1 MSTWVCTRQ
10 NELYHHG
17 IKGQK
22 WGVRRFQNKDGSLT
36 PAGKRR
42 YDEPNIGRKAS
53 ESVTID
59 GQTFKVYGRNNKQYA
74 DKVAKNA
81 KDIGATVSR
90 ESKIKEAKKY
100 KIPENKS
107 LHRLKLEEKY
117 MQNGMTREQAEQA
130 AAKRIRAEKFVAAA
144 AVVTVAACIG
154 YAKYKGYTS
163 DKIIKENSD
172 FQRIMRLNPNAEIR
186 KDYRQYVTIDKK
198 DKVLYKGMFADHI
211 NKLKDDG
218 ENIYDITVK
227 NRNSIKVASEKRAR
241 DTFANLFKNDKEF
254 KAEFVE
260 RLQKDGY
267 AISKGRLDGI
277 FNKMKDNPNSLSD
290 REIKTKAYD
299 LFNVMLAE
307 PGERTQKNSS
317 RFYEALRKQGISAIV
332 DVNDSKINNYHA
344 KMPLILFDGEFDNA
358 TKRIMDNKEIQQN
371 MNKYINRSSNQSYMA
386 LGAAAV
392 GLYGAIPIYNKAQI
406 DKKRLEYKE
415 KHPNTKMTD
424 SEITAMIK
432 KELSNK

>member
-1 MSTWVCTRQ
+1 MSTWICTRQ
-10 NELYHHG
+10 NELTHHG
-17 IKGQK
+17 IKGMK

-42 YDEPNIGRKAS
+42 YDEPNQQSNSSPRS
-53 ESVTID
+53 NHQS
-59 GQTFKVYGRNNKQYA
+59 NSN
-74 DKVAKNA
+74 
-81 KDIGATVSR
+81 
-90 ESKIKEAKKY
+90 AKKY
-100 KIPENKS
+100 KIPKNKS

-117 MQNGMTREQAEQA
+117 MKQGMSREEAEQA
-130 AAKRIRAEKFVAAA
+130 AAKRIRTEQFVAAA
-144 AVVTVAACIG
+144 AGVTVASCLA
-154 YAKYKGYTS
+154 YAKYKGYTT

-186 KDYRQYVTIDKK
+186 KDYRQYVTINKK

-211 NKLKDDG
+211 NKLKEDS
-218 ENIYDITVK
+218 ENIYDITIK
-227 NRNSIKVASEKRAR
+227 NRSDIKVASEKRAR
-241 DTFANLFKNDKEF
+241 DTFTNLFKNDKEF
-254 KAEFVE
+254 KDEFIE

-267 AISKGRLDGI
+267 AVSKGRLDGI
-277 FNKMKDNPNSLSD
+277 FNKMKDNPNSLTD

-317 RFYEALRKQGISAIV
+317 RFYDALRKQGINAVV

-344 KMPLILFDGEFDNA
+344 KMPLILFDGKFDNVK
-358 TKRIMDNKEIQQN
+358 KRIMDDKEIQQN
-371 MNKYINRSSNQSYMA
+371 MNKHINRSANQSYMA

-392 GLYGAIPIYNKAQI
+392 SLYASIPIYNKAQI

-415 KHPNTKMTD
+415 LHPNTKMTD
-424 SEITAMIK
+424 SEIEAMIK

>member
-1 MSTWVCTRQ
+1 MSTWICTRQ
-10 NELYHHG
+10 NELTHHG
-17 IKGQK
+17 IKGMK

-36 PAGKRR
+36 PAGRKR
-42 YDEPNIGRKAS
+42 YDEPNQGTNS
-53 ESVTID
+53 T
-59 GQTFKVYGRNNKQYA
+59 NKKSQNT
-74 DKVAKNA
+74 K
-81 KDIGATVSR
+81 S
-90 ESKIKEAKKY
+90 
-100 KIPENKS
+100 KS

-117 MQNGMTREQAEQA
+117 RNEGLSKEEAEKKA
-130 AAKRIRAEKFVAAA
+130 TKRIKAEAYIAAA
-144 AVVTVAACIG
+144 AGVTVASCLA
-154 YAKYKGYTS
+154 YAKYKGYTT

-211 NKLKDDG
+211 NKLKEDG
-218 ENIYDITVK
+218 ENIYDITIK
-227 NRNSIKVASEKRAR
+227 NRSDIKVASEKRAR
-241 DTFANLFKNDKEF
+241 DTFTNLFKNDKEF
-254 KAEFVE
+254 KDEFIE

-267 AISKGRLDGI
+267 AVSKGRLDGI
-277 FNKMKDNPNSLSD
+277 FNKMKDNPNSLTD

-317 RFYEALRKQGISAIV
+317 RFYDALRKQGINAVV

-344 KMPLILFDGEFDNA
+344 KMPLILFDGEFDNVK
-358 TKRIMDNKEIQQN
+358 KRIMDDKEIQQN
-371 MNKYINRSSNQSYMA
+371 MNKHINRSANQSYMA

-392 GLYGAIPIYNKAQI
+392 GLYASIPIYNKAQI

-415 KHPNTKMTD
+415 LHPNTKMTD
-424 SEITAMIK
+424 SEIEAMIK
-432 KELSNK
+432 KELSNQ

>member
-1 MSTWVCTRQ
+1 MSTWICTRQ
-10 NELYHHG
+10 NELTHHG
-17 IKGQK
+17 IKGMK

-36 PAGKRR
+36 TAGRKR
-42 YDEPNIGRKAS
+42 YDEPNKS
-53 ESVTID
+53 TNST
-59 GQTFKVYGRNNKQYA
+59 T
-74 DKVAKNA
+74 
-81 KDIGATVSR
+81 
-90 ESKIKEAKKY
+90 KKLQDT
-100 KIPENKS
+100 KSKS

-117 MQNGMTREQAEQA
+117 RNEGLSREEAEQKA
-130 AAKRIRAEKFVAAA
+130 VKRIKAEAYIAAA
-144 AVVTVAACIG
+144 AGVTVASCLA
-154 YAKYKGYTS
+154 YAKYKGYTT

-211 NKLKDDG
+211 NKLKEDS
-218 ENIYDITVK
+218 ENIYDITIK
-227 NRNSIKVASEKRAR
+227 NRSDIKVASEKRAR
-241 DTFANLFKNDKEF
+241 DTFTNLFKNDKEF
-254 KAEFVE
+254 KDEFIE

-277 FNKMKDNPNSLSD
+277 FNKMKDNPNSLTD

-317 RFYEALRKQGISAIV
+317 RFYDALRKQGINAVV

-344 KMPLILFDGEFDNA
+344 KMPLILFDGEFDNVK
-358 TKRIMDNKEIQQN
+358 KRIMDDKEIQQN
-371 MNKYINRSSNQSYMA
+371 MNKHINRSVNQSYMA

-392 GLYGAIPIYNKAQI
+392 GLYASIPIYNKAQI

-415 KHPNTKMTD
+415 LHPNTKMTD
-424 SEITAMIK
+424 SEIEAMIK

>member
-1 MSTWVCTRQ
+1 MSTWICTRQ
-10 NELYHHG
+10 NELTHHG
-17 IKGQK
+17 IKGMK

-36 PAGKRR
+36 PAGRKR
-42 YDEPNIGRKAS
+42 YDEPNQGTNS
-53 ESVTID
+53 T
-59 GQTFKVYGRNNKQYA
+59 NKKSQNT
-74 DKVAKNA
+74 K
-81 KDIGATVSR
+81 S
-90 ESKIKEAKKY
+90 
-100 KIPENKS
+100 KS

-117 MQNGMTREQAEQA
+117 RNEGLSKEEAEKKA
-130 AAKRIRAEKFVAAA
+130 TKRIKAEAYIAAA
-144 AVVTVAACIG
+144 AGVTVASCLA
-154 YAKYKGYTS
+154 YAKYKGYTT

-211 NKLKDDG
+211 NKLKEDG
-218 ENIYDITVK
+218 ENIYDITIK
-227 NRNSIKVASEKRAR
+227 NRSDIKVASEKRAR
-241 DTFANLFKNDKEF
+241 DTFTNLFKNDKEF
-254 KAEFVE
+254 KDEFIE

-267 AISKGRLDGI
+267 AVSKGRLDGI
-277 FNKMKDNPNSLSD
+277 FNKMKDNPNSLTD

-317 RFYEALRKQGISAIV
+317 RFYDALRKQGINAVV

-344 KMPLILFDGEFDNA
+344 KMPLILFDGEFDNVK
-358 TKRIMDNKEIQQN
+358 KRIMDDKEIQQN
-371 MNKYINRSSNQSYMA
+371 MNKHINRSANQSYMA

-392 GLYGAIPIYNKAQI
+392 GLYASIPIYNKAQI

-415 KHPNTKMTD
+415 LHPNTKMTD
-424 SEITAMIK
+424 LEIEAMIK

>member
-1 MSTWVCTRQ
+1 MSTWICTRQ
-10 NELYHHG
+10 NELTHHG

-36 PAGKRR
+36 PAGRKR
-42 YDEPNIGRKAS
+42 YDEPNQGTNS
-53 ESVTID
+53 T
-59 GQTFKVYGRNNKQYA
+59 NKKSQNT
-74 DKVAKNA
+74 K
-81 KDIGATVSR
+81 S
-90 ESKIKEAKKY
+90 
-100 KIPENKS
+100 KS

-117 MQNGMTREQAEQA
+117 RNEGLSKEEAEKKA
-130 AAKRIRAEKFVAAA
+130 TKRIKAEAYIAAA
-144 AVVTVAACIG
+144 AGVTVASCLA
-154 YAKYKGYTS
+154 YAKYKGYTT

-211 NKLKDDG
+211 NKLKEDS
-218 ENIYDITVK
+218 ENIYDITIK
-227 NRNSIKVASEKRAR
+227 NRSDIKVASEKRAR
-241 DTFANLFKNDKEF
+241 DTFTNLFKNDKEF
-254 KAEFVE
+254 KDEFIE

-267 AISKGRLDGI
+267 AVSKGRLDGI
-277 FNKMKDNPNSLSD
+277 FNKMKDNPNSLTD

-317 RFYEALRKQGISAIV
+317 RFYDALRKQGINAVV

-344 KMPLILFDGEFDNA
+344 KMPLILFDGEFDNVK
-358 TKRIMDNKEIQQN
+358 KRIMDDKEIQQN
-371 MNKYINRSSNQSYMA
+371 MNKHLNRSANQSYMA

-392 GLYGAIPIYNKAQI
+392 GLYASVPIYNKAQI

-415 KHPNTKMTD
+415 LHPNTKMTD
-424 SEITAMIK
+424 SEIEAMIK

>member
-1 MSTWVCTRQ
+1 MSTWICTRQ
-10 NELYHHG
+10 NELTHHG

-36 PAGKRR
+36 PAGRKR
-42 YDEPNIGRKAS
+42 YDEPNQGTNS
-53 ESVTID
+53 T
-59 GQTFKVYGRNNKQYA
+59 NKKTQNT
-74 DKVAKNA
+74 K
-81 KDIGATVSR
+81 S
-90 ESKIKEAKKY
+90 
-100 KIPENKS
+100 KS

-117 MQNGMTREQAEQA
+117 RNEGLSKEEAEQKA
-130 AAKRIRAEKFVAAA
+130 IKRIKAEAYIAAA
-144 AVVTVAACIG
+144 AGVTVASCLA
-154 YAKYKGYTS
+154 YAKYKGYTT

-211 NKLKDDG
+211 NKLKEDS
-218 ENIYDITVK
+218 ENIYDITIK
-227 NRNSIKVASEKRAR
+227 NRSDIKVASEKRAR
-241 DTFANLFKNDKEF
+241 DTFTNLFKNDKEF
-254 KAEFVE
+254 KDEFIE

-267 AISKGRLDGI
+267 AVSKGRLDGI
-277 FNKMKDNPNSLSD
+277 FNKMKNNPNSLTD

-317 RFYEALRKQGISAIV
+317 RFYDALRKQGINAVV

-344 KMPLILFDGEFDNA
+344 KMPLILFDGEFDNVK
-358 TKRIMDNKEIQQN
+358 KRIMDDKEIQRN
-371 MNKYINRSSNQSYMA
+371 MNKHLNRSANQSYMA

-392 GLYGAIPIYNKAQI
+392 GLYASVPIYNKAKI
-406 DKKRLEYKE
+406 DRKRLEYKE
-415 KHPNTKMTD
+415 LHPNTKMTD
-424 SEITAMIK
+424 SEIEAMIK
-432 KELSNK
+432 KELSNQ

>member
-10 NELYHHG
+10 DELYHYG
-17 IKGQK
+17 VKGMK

-42 YDEPNIGRKAS
+42 YDESNQQSNSSYKTNQQS
-53 ESVTID
+53 SS
-59 GQTFKVYGRNNKQYA
+59 N
-74 DKVAKNA
+74 
-81 KDIGATVSR
+81 
-90 ESKIKEAKKY
+90 AKKY
-100 KIPENKS
+100 KIPKNKS

-117 MQNGMTREQAEQA
+117 VKQGMSREEAEQA
-130 AAKRIRAEKFVAAA
+130 AAKRIRTEQFVAVAA
-144 AVVTVAACIG
+144 GVTVASCLA
-154 YAKYKGYTS
+154 YAKYKGYTT
-163 DKIIKENSD
+163 DKIIKENNE

-211 NKLKDDG
+211 NKLKEDS
-218 ENIYDITVK
+218 ENIYDITIK
-227 NRNSIKVASEKRAR
+227 NRSDIKVASEKRAR
-241 DTFANLFKNDKEF
+241 DTFTNLFKNDKEF
-254 KAEFVE
+254 KDEFIE

-277 FNKMKDNPNSLSD
+277 FNKMKDNPNSLTD

-317 RFYEALRKQGISAIV
+317 RFYDALRKQGINAVV

-344 KMPLILFDGEFDNA
+344 KMPLILFDGEFNNVK
-358 TKRIMDNKEIQQN
+358 KRIMDDKEIQQN
-371 MNKYINRSSNQSYMA
+371 MNKYINRSANRSYMA

-392 GLYGAIPIYNKAQI
+392 GLYASIPIYNKAQI
-406 DKKRLEYKE
+406 DRKRLEYKE
-415 KHPNTKMTD
+415 LHPNTKMTD
-424 SEITAMIK
+424 SEIEAMIK
-432 KELSNK
+432 KELSNQ

>member
-1 MSTWVCTRQ
+1 MSTWICTRQ
-10 NELYHHG
+10 NELTHHG
-17 IKGQK
+17 IKGMK

-36 PAGKRR
+36 PAGRKR
-42 YDEPNIGRKAS
+42 YDESNQGTNLTIGKS
-53 ESVTID
+53 
-59 GQTFKVYGRNNKQYA
+59 
-74 DKVAKNA
+74 KNA
-81 KDIGATVSR
+81 KS
-90 ESKIKEAKKY
+90 
-100 KIPENKS
+100 KS

-117 MQNGMTREQAEQA
+117 RNEGLSKEEAELKA
-130 AAKRIRAEKFVAAA
+130 TKRIKAEAYIAAA
-144 AVVTVAACIG
+144 AGVTVASCLA
-154 YAKYKGYTS
+154 YAKYKGYTT
-163 DKIIKENSD
+163 DKIIKENSE

-211 NKLKDDG
+211 NKLKEDG
-218 ENIYDITVK
+218 ENIYDITIK
-227 NRNSIKVASEKRAR
+227 NRSDIKVASEKRAR
-241 DTFANLFKNDKEF
+241 DTFTNLFKNDKEF
-254 KAEFVE
+254 KDEFIE

-267 AISKGRLDGI
+267 AVSKGRLDGI
-277 FNKMKDNPNSLSD
+277 FNKMKDNPNSLTD

-317 RFYEALRKQGISAIV
+317 RFYDALRKQGINAVV

-344 KMPLILFDGEFDNA
+344 KMPLILFDGEFDNVK
-358 TKRIMDNKEIQQN
+358 KRIMDDKEIQQN
-371 MNKYINRSSNQSYMA
+371 MNKHINRSANQSYMA

-392 GLYGAIPIYNKAQI
+392 GLYASIPIYNKAQI

-415 KHPNTKMTD
+415 LHPNTKMTD
-424 SEITAMIK
+424 SEIEAMIK

>member
-10 NELYHHG
+10 DELYHYG
-17 IKGQK
+17 VKGMK

-42 YDEPNIGRKAS
+42 YDEPNQQSNSSPRS
-53 ESVTID
+53 NHQS
-59 GQTFKVYGRNNKQYA
+59 NSN
-74 DKVAKNA
+74 
-81 KDIGATVSR
+81 
-90 ESKIKEAKKY
+90 AKKY
-100 KIPENKS
+100 KIPKNKS

-117 MQNGMTREQAEQA
+117 MKQGMSREEAEQA
-130 AAKRIRAEKFVAAA
+130 AAKRIRTEQFVAAA
-144 AVVTVAACIG
+144 AGVTVASCLA
-154 YAKYKGYTS
+154 YAKYKGYTT

-186 KDYRQYVTIDKK
+186 KDYRQYVTINKK

-211 NKLKDDG
+211 NKLKEDS

-227 NRNSIKVASEKRAR
+227 NRSDIKVASEKRAR
-241 DTFANLFKNDKEF
+241 DTFTNLFKNDKEF
-254 KAEFVE
+254 KDEFIE

-267 AISKGRLDGI
+267 AVSKGRLDGI
-277 FNKMKDNPNSLSD
+277 FNKMKDNPNSLTD

-317 RFYEALRKQGISAIV
+317 RFYDALRKQGINAVV

-344 KMPLILFDGEFDNA
+344 KMPLILFDGEFDNVK
-358 TKRIMDNKEIQQN
+358 KRIMDDKEIQQN
-371 MNKYINRSSNQSYMA
+371 MNKHISRSANQSYMA

-392 GLYGAIPIYNKAQI
+392 GLYASIPIYNKAQI
-406 DKKRLEYKE
+406 DRKRLEYKE
-415 KHPNTKMTD
+415 LHPNTKMTD
-424 SEITAMIK
+424 SEIEAMIK
-432 KELSNK
+432 KELSNQ

>member
-1 MSTWVCTRQ
+1 MSTWVCSRQ
-10 NELYHHG
+10 NELTHHG
-17 IKGQK
+17 IKGMK

-42 YDEPNIGRKAS
+42 YDEPNQQSNSSPRS
-53 ESVTID
+53 NHQS
-59 GQTFKVYGRNNKQYA
+59 NSN
-74 DKVAKNA
+74 
-81 KDIGATVSR
+81 
-90 ESKIKEAKKY
+90 AKKY
-100 KIPENKS
+100 KIPKNKS

-117 MQNGMTREQAEQA
+117 MKQGMSREEAEQA
-130 AAKRIRAEKFVAAA
+130 AAKRIRTEQFVAAA
-144 AVVTVAACIG
+144 AGVTVASCLA
-154 YAKYKGYTS
+154 YAKYKGYTT

-186 KDYRQYVTIDKK
+186 KDYRQYVTINKK

-211 NKLKDDG
+211 NKLKEDS
-218 ENIYDITVK
+218 ENIYDITIK
-227 NRNSIKVASEKRAR
+227 NRSDIKVASEKRAR
-241 DTFANLFKNDKEF
+241 DTFTNLFKNDKEF
-254 KAEFVE
+254 KDEFIE

-267 AISKGRLDGI
+267 AVSKGRLDGI
-277 FNKMKDNPNSLSD
+277 FNKMKDNPNSLTD

-317 RFYEALRKQGISAIV
+317 RFYDALRKQGINAVV

-344 KMPLILFDGEFDNA
+344 KMPLILFDGEFDNVK
-358 TKRIMDNKEIQQN
+358 KRIMDDKEIQQN
-371 MNKYINRSSNQSYMA
+371 MNKHINRSANQSYMA

-392 GLYGAIPIYNKAQI
+392 SLYASIPIYNKAQI

-415 KHPNTKMTD
+415 LHPNTKMTD
-424 SEITAMIK
+424 SEIEAMIK

>member
-1 MSTWVCTRQ
+1 MSIWICTRQ
-10 NELYHHG
+10 NELTHHG
-17 IKGQK
+17 IKGMK

-36 PAGKRR
+36 PAGRKR
-42 YDEPNIGRKAS
+42 YDEPNQGINS
-53 ESVTID
+53 T
-59 GQTFKVYGRNNKQYA
+59 NKKSQNT
-74 DKVAKNA
+74 K
-81 KDIGATVSR
+81 S
-90 ESKIKEAKKY
+90 
-100 KIPENKS
+100 KS

-117 MQNGMTREQAEQA
+117 RNEGLSKEEAEKKA
-130 AAKRIRAEKFVAAA
+130 TKRIKAEAYIAAA
-144 AVVTVAACIG
+144 AGVTVASCLA
-154 YAKYKGYTS
+154 YAKYKGYTT

-211 NKLKDDG
+211 NKLKEDG
-218 ENIYDITVK
+218 ENIYDITIK
-227 NRNSIKVASEKRAR
+227 NRSDIKVASEKRAR
-241 DTFANLFKNDKEF
+241 DTFTNLFKNDKEF
-254 KAEFVE
+254 KDEFIE

-267 AISKGRLDGI
+267 AVSKGRLDGI
-277 FNKMKDNPNSLSD
+277 FNKMKDNPNSLTD

-317 RFYEALRKQGISAIV
+317 RFYDALRKQGINAVV

-344 KMPLILFDGEFDNA
+344 KMPLILFDGEFDNVK
-358 TKRIMDNKEIQQN
+358 KRIMDDKEIQQN
-371 MNKYINRSSNQSYMA
+371 MNKHINRSANQSYMA

-392 GLYGAIPIYNKAQI
+392 SLYASIPIYNKAQI

-415 KHPNTKMTD
+415 LHPNTKMTD
-424 SEITAMIK
+424 SEIEAMIK

>member
-1 MSTWVCTRQ
+1 MSTWVCSRQ
-10 NELYHHG
+10 NELTHHG
-17 IKGQK
+17 IKGMK

-36 PAGKRR
+36 PAGRKR
-42 YDEPNIGRKAS
+42 YDEPNQGTNS
-53 ESVTID
+53 T
-59 GQTFKVYGRNNKQYA
+59 NKKSQNT
-74 DKVAKNA
+74 K
-81 KDIGATVSR
+81 S
-90 ESKIKEAKKY
+90 
-100 KIPENKS
+100 KS

-117 MQNGMTREQAEQA
+117 RNEGLSKEEAEKKA
-130 AAKRIRAEKFVAAA
+130 TKRIKAEAYIAAA
-144 AVVTVAACIG
+144 AGVTVASCLA
-154 YAKYKGYTS
+154 YAKYKGYTT

-211 NKLKDDG
+211 NKLKEDS
-218 ENIYDITVK
+218 ENIYDITIK
-227 NRNSIKVASEKRAR
+227 NRSDIKVASEKRAR
-241 DTFANLFKNDKEF
+241 DTFTNLFKNDKEF
-254 KAEFVE
+254 KDEFIE

-267 AISKGRLDGI
+267 AVSKGRLDGI
-277 FNKMKDNPNSLSD
+277 FNKMKDNPNSLTD

-317 RFYEALRKQGISAIV
+317 RFYDALRKQGINAVV

-344 KMPLILFDGEFDNA
+344 KMPLILFDGEFDNVK
-358 TKRIMDNKEIQQN
+358 KRIMDDKEIQQN
-371 MNKYINRSSNQSYMA
+371 MNKHINRSANQSYMA
-386 LGAAAV
+386 LGAAAI
-392 GLYGAIPIYNKAQI
+392 GLYASIPIYNKAQI

-415 KHPNTKMTD
+415 LHPNTKMTD
-424 SEITAMIK
+424 SEIEAMIK

>member
-1 MSTWVCTRQ
+1 MSTWICTRQ
-10 NELYHHG
+10 NELTHHG
-17 IKGQK
+17 IKGMK

-36 PAGKRR
+36 PAGRKR
-42 YDEPNIGRKAS
+42 YDEPNQGTNLTTGKS
-53 ESVTID
+53 
-59 GQTFKVYGRNNKQYA
+59 
-74 DKVAKNA
+74 KNA
-81 KDIGATVSR
+81 KS
-90 ESKIKEAKKY
+90 
-100 KIPENKS
+100 KS

-117 MQNGMTREQAEQA
+117 RNEGLSKEEAELKA
-130 AAKRIRAEKFVAAA
+130 TKRIKAEAYIAAA
-144 AVVTVAACIG
+144 AGVTVASCLA
-154 YAKYKGYTS
+154 YAKYKGYTT

-211 NKLKDDG
+211 NKLKEDS
-218 ENIYDITVK
+218 ENIYDITIK
-227 NRNSIKVASEKRAR
+227 NRSDIKVASEKRAR
-241 DTFANLFKNDKEF
+241 DTFTNLFKNDKEF
-254 KAEFVE
+254 KDEFIE

-267 AISKGRLDGI
+267 VVSKGRLDGI
-277 FNKMKDNPNSLSD
+277 FNKMKDNPNSLTD

-299 LFNVMLAE
+299 LFNVMLAD

-317 RFYEALRKQGISAIV
+317 RFYDALRKQGINAVV

-344 KMPLILFDGEFDNA
+344 KMPLILFDGEFDNVK
-358 TKRIMDNKEIQQN
+358 KRIMDDKEIQQN
-371 MNKYINRSSNQSYMA
+371 MNKHINRSANQSYMA

-392 GLYGAIPIYNKAQI
+392 GLYASIPIYNKAQI

-415 KHPNTKMTD
+415 LHPNTKMTD
-424 SEITAMIK
+424 SEIEAMIK

>member
-1 MSTWVCTRQ
+1 MSTWICTRQ
-10 NELYHHG
+10 DDLTHHG
-17 IKGQK
+17 IKGMK

-42 YDEPNIGRKAS
+42 YDEPNQQSNSSPRS
-53 ESVTID
+53 NHQS
-59 GQTFKVYGRNNKQYA
+59 NSN
-74 DKVAKNA
+74 
-81 KDIGATVSR
+81 
-90 ESKIKEAKKY
+90 AKKY
-100 KIPENKS
+100 KIPKNKS

-117 MQNGMTREQAEQA
+117 MKQGMSREDAEQA
-130 AAKRIRAEKFVAAA
+130 AAKRIRTEQFVAVAA
-144 AVVTVAACIG
+144 GVTVASCLA
-154 YAKYKGYTS
+154 YAKYKGYTT

-186 KDYRQYVTIDKK
+186 KDYRQYVTINKK

-211 NKLKDDG
+211 NKLKEDS
-218 ENIYDITVK
+218 ENIYDITIK
-227 NRNSIKVASEKRAR
+227 NRSDIKVASEKRAR
-241 DTFANLFKNDKEF
+241 DTFTNLFKNDKEF
-254 KAEFVE
+254 KDEFIE

-267 AISKGRLDGI
+267 AVSKGRLDGI
-277 FNKMKDNPNSLSD
+277 FNKMKDNPNSLTD

-317 RFYEALRKQGISAIV
+317 RFYDALRKQGINAVV

-344 KMPLILFDGEFDNA
+344 KMPLILFDGEFDNVK
-358 TKRIMDNKEIQQN
+358 KRIMDDKEIQQN
-371 MNKYINRSSNQSYMA
+371 MNKHINRSANQSYMA

-392 GLYGAIPIYNKAQI
+392 GLYASVPIYNKAQI

-415 KHPNTKMTD
+415 LHPNTKMTD
-424 SEITAMIK
+424 SEIEAMIK

>member
-1 MSTWVCTRQ
+1 MSTWICTRQ
-10 NELYHHG
+10 NELAHHG
-17 IKGQK
+17 IKGMK

-36 PAGKRR
+36 SAGKRR
-42 YDEPNIGRKAS
+42 YDESNQQSNSSPRSNHQS
-53 ESVTID
+53 NS
-59 GQTFKVYGRNNKQYA
+59 N
-74 DKVAKNA
+74 
-81 KDIGATVSR
+81 
-90 ESKIKEAKKY
+90 AKKY
-100 KIPENKS
+100 KIPKNKS

-117 MQNGMTREQAEQA
+117 MKQGMSREEAEQA
-130 AAKRIRAEKFVAAA
+130 AAKRIRTEQFVAAA
-144 AVVTVAACIG
+144 AGVTVASCLA
-154 YAKYKGYTS
+154 YAKYKGYTT

-172 FQRIMRLNPNAEIR
+172 FQRIMRLNPNTEIR

-211 NKLKDDG
+211 NKLKEDS
-218 ENIYDITVK
+218 ENIYDITIK
-227 NRNSIKVASEKRAR
+227 NRSDIKVASEKRAR
-241 DTFANLFKNDKEF
+241 DTFTNLFKNDKEF
-254 KAEFVE
+254 KDEFIE

-267 AISKGRLDGI
+267 AVSKGRLDGI
-277 FNKMKDNPNSLSD
+277 FNKMKDNPNSLTD

-317 RFYEALRKQGISAIV
+317 RFYDALRKQGINAVV

-344 KMPLILFDGEFDNA
+344 KMPLILFDGEFDNVK
-358 TKRIMDNKEIQQN
+358 KRIMDDKEIQQN
-371 MNKYINRSSNQSYMA
+371 MNKHINRSANQSYMA

-392 GLYGAIPIYNKAQI
+392 GLYASIPIYNKAQI

-415 KHPNTKMTD
+415 LHPNTKMTD
-424 SEITAMIK
+424 SEIEAMIK

>member
-1 MSTWVCTRQ
+1 MSTWICTRQ
-10 NELYHHG
+10 NELTHHG
-17 IKGQK
+17 IKGMK

-36 PAGKRR
+36 PAGRKR
-42 YDEPNIGRKAS
+42 YDEPNQGTNS
-53 ESVTID
+53 T
-59 GQTFKVYGRNNKQYA
+59 NKKSQNT
-74 DKVAKNA
+74 K
-81 KDIGATVSR
+81 S
-90 ESKIKEAKKY
+90 
-100 KIPENKS
+100 KS

-117 MQNGMTREQAEQA
+117 RNEGLSKEEAEKKA
-130 AAKRIRAEKFVAAA
+130 TKRIKAEAYIAAA
-144 AVVTVAACIG
+144 AGVTVASCLA
-154 YAKYKGYTS
+154 YAKYKGYTT

-211 NKLKDDG
+211 NKLKEDG
-218 ENIYDITVK
+218 ENIYDITIK
-227 NRNSIKVASEKRAR
+227 NRSDIKVASEKRAR
-241 DTFANLFKNDKEF
+241 DTFTNLFKNDKEF
-254 KAEFVE
+254 KDEFIE

-267 AISKGRLDGI
+267 AVSKGRLDGI
-277 FNKMKDNPNSLSD
+277 FNKMKDNPNSLTD

-317 RFYEALRKQGISAIV
+317 RFYDALRKQGINAVV

-344 KMPLILFDGEFDNA
+344 KMPLILFDGEFDNVK
-358 TKRIMDNKEIQQN
+358 KRIMDDKEIQQN
-371 MNKYINRSSNQSYMA
+371 MNKHINRSANQSYMA

-392 GLYGAIPIYNKAQI
+392 GLYASIPIYNKAQI

-415 KHPNTKMTD
+415 LHPNTKMTD
-424 SEITAMIK
+424 SEIEAMIK

>member
-1 MSTWVCTRQ
+1 MSTWICTRQ
-10 NELYHHG
+10 NELTHHG
-17 IKGQK
+17 IKGMK

-36 PAGKRR
+36 PAGRKR
-42 YDEPNIGRKAS
+42 YDEPNQGINS
-53 ESVTID
+53 T
-59 GQTFKVYGRNNKQYA
+59 NKKSQNT
-74 DKVAKNA
+74 K
-81 KDIGATVSR
+81 S
-90 ESKIKEAKKY
+90 
-100 KIPENKS
+100 KS

-117 MQNGMTREQAEQA
+117 RNEGLSKEEAEKKA
-130 AAKRIRAEKFVAAA
+130 TKRIKAEAYIAAA
-144 AVVTVAACIG
+144 AGVTVASCLA
-154 YAKYKGYTS
+154 YAKYKGYTT

-211 NKLKDDG
+211 NKLKEDS
-218 ENIYDITVK
+218 ENIYDITIK
-227 NRNSIKVASEKRAR
+227 NRSDIKVASEKRAR
-241 DTFANLFKNDKEF
+241 DTFTNLFKNDKEF
-254 KAEFVE
+254 KDEFIE

-267 AISKGRLDGI
+267 AVSKGRLDGI
-277 FNKMKDNPNSLSD
+277 FNKMKDNPNSLTD

-317 RFYEALRKQGISAIV
+317 RFYDALRKQGINAVV

-344 KMPLILFDGEFDNA
+344 KMPLILFDGEFDNVK
-358 TKRIMDNKEIQQN
+358 KRIMDDKEIQQN
-371 MNKYINRSSNQSYMA
+371 MNKHINRSANQSYMA

-392 GLYGAIPIYNKAQI
+392 GLYASIPIYNKAQI

-415 KHPNTKMTD
+415 LHPNTKMTD
-424 SEITAMIK
+424 SEIEAMIK

>member
-1 MSTWVCTRQ
+1 MSTWICTRQ
-10 NELYHHG
+10 NELTHHG
-17 IKGQK
+17 IKGMK

-36 PAGKRR
+36 PAGRKR
-42 YDEPNIGRKAS
+42 YDEPNQGTNS
-53 ESVTID
+53 T
-59 GQTFKVYGRNNKQYA
+59 NKKSQNT
-74 DKVAKNA
+74 K
-81 KDIGATVSR
+81 S
-90 ESKIKEAKKY
+90 
-100 KIPENKS
+100 KS

-117 MQNGMTREQAEQA
+117 RNEGLSKEEAEKKA
-130 AAKRIRAEKFVAAA
+130 TKRIKAEAYIAAA
-144 AVVTVAACIG
+144 AGVTVASCLA
-154 YAKYKGYTS
+154 YAKYKGYTT

-211 NKLKDDG
+211 NKLKEDS
-218 ENIYDITVK
+218 ENIYDITIK
-227 NRNSIKVASEKRAR
+227 NRSDIKVASEKRAR
-241 DTFANLFKNDKEF
+241 DTFTNLFKNDKEF
-254 KAEFVE
+254 KDEFIE

-267 AISKGRLDGI
+267 AVSKGRLDGI
-277 FNKMKDNPNSLSD
+277 FNKMKDNPNSLTD

-317 RFYEALRKQGISAIV
+317 RFYDALRKQGINAVV

-344 KMPLILFDGEFDNA
+344 KMPLILFDGEFDNVK
-358 TKRIMDNKEIQQN
+358 KRIMDDKEIQQN
-371 MNKYINRSSNQSYMA
+371 MNKHINRSANQSYMA

-392 GLYGAIPIYNKAQI
+392 GLYASIPIYNKAQI

-415 KHPNTKMTD
+415 LHPNTKMTD
-424 SEITAMIK
+424 SEIEAMIK

>member
-1 MSTWVCTRQ
+1 MSTWICTRQ
-10 NELYHHG
+10 NELTHHG
-17 IKGQK
+17 IKGMK

-36 PAGKRR
+36 PAGRKR
-42 YDEPNIGRKAS
+42 YDEPNQGTS
-53 ESVTID
+53 ST
-59 GQTFKVYGRNNKQYA
+59 NKKSQNT
-74 DKVAKNA
+74 K
-81 KDIGATVSR
+81 S
-90 ESKIKEAKKY
+90 
-100 KIPENKS
+100 KS

-117 MQNGMTREQAEQA
+117 RNEGLSKEEAEKKA
-130 AAKRIRAEKFVAAA
+130 TKRIKAEAYIAAA
-144 AVVTVAACIG
+144 AGVTVASCLA
-154 YAKYKGYTS
+154 YAKYKGYTT

-211 NKLKDDG
+211 NKLKEDG
-218 ENIYDITVK
+218 ENIYDITIK
-227 NRNSIKVASEKRAR
+227 NRSDIKVASEKRAR
-241 DTFANLFKNDKEF
+241 DTFTNLFKNDKEF
-254 KAEFVE
+254 KDEFIE

-267 AISKGRLDGI
+267 AVSKGRLDGI
-277 FNKMKDNPNSLSD
+277 FNKMKDNPNSLTD

-317 RFYEALRKQGISAIV
+317 RFYDALRKQGINAVV

-344 KMPLILFDGEFDNA
+344 KMPLILFDGEFDNVK
-358 TKRIMDNKEIQQN
+358 KRIMDDKEIQQN
-371 MNKYINRSSNQSYMA
+371 MNKHINRSANQSYMA

-392 GLYGAIPIYNKAQI
+392 GLYASIPIYNKAQI

-415 KHPNTKMTD
+415 LHPNTKMTD
-424 SEITAMIK
+424 SEIEAMIK
-432 KELSNK
+432 KELYNK

>member
-1 MSTWVCTRQ
+1 MSTWICTRQ
-10 NELYHHG
+10 NELTHHG
-17 IKGQK
+17 IKGMK

-42 YDEPNIGRKAS
+42 YDEPNQQSNSSPRS
-53 ESVTID
+53 NHQS
-59 GQTFKVYGRNNKQYA
+59 NSN
-74 DKVAKNA
+74 
-81 KDIGATVSR
+81 
-90 ESKIKEAKKY
+90 AKKY
-100 KIPENKS
+100 KIPKNKS

-117 MQNGMTREQAEQA
+117 MKQGMSREEAEQA
-130 AAKRIRAEKFVAAA
+130 AAKRIRTEQFVAAA
-144 AVVTVAACIG
+144 AGVTVASCLA
-154 YAKYKGYTS
+154 YAKYKGYTT

-186 KDYRQYVTIDKK
+186 KDYRQYVTINKK

-211 NKLKDDG
+211 NKLKEDS
-218 ENIYDITVK
+218 ENIYDITIK
-227 NRNSIKVASEKRAR
+227 NRSDIKVASEKRAR
-241 DTFANLFKNDKEF
+241 DTFTNLFKNDKEF
-254 KAEFVE
+254 KDEFIE

-267 AISKGRLDGI
+267 AVSKGRLDGI
-277 FNKMKDNPNSLSD
+277 FNKMKDNPNSLTD

-317 RFYEALRKQGISAIV
+317 RFYDALRKQGINAVV

-344 KMPLILFDGEFDNA
+344 KMPLILFDGKFDNVK
-358 TKRIMDNKEIQQN
+358 KRIMDDKEIQQN
-371 MNKYINRSSNQSYMA
+371 MKKHINRSANQSYMA

-392 GLYGAIPIYNKAQI
+392 GLYASIPIYNKAQI

-415 KHPNTKMTD
+415 LHPNTKMTD
-424 SEITAMIK
+424 SEIEAMIK

>member
-1 MSTWVCTRQ
+1 MSTWICTRQ
-10 NELYHHG
+10 DELTHHG
-17 IKGQK
+17 IKGMK

-42 YDEPNIGRKAS
+42 YDEPNQQSNSSPRS
-53 ESVTID
+53 NHQS
-59 GQTFKVYGRNNKQYA
+59 NSN
-74 DKVAKNA
+74 
-81 KDIGATVSR
+81 
-90 ESKIKEAKKY
+90 AKKY
-100 KIPENKS
+100 KIPKNKS

-117 MQNGMTREQAEQA
+117 MKQGMSREEAEQA
-130 AAKRIRAEKFVAAA
+130 AAKRIRTEQFVAAA
-144 AVVTVAACIG
+144 AGVTVASCLA
-154 YAKYKGYTS
+154 YAKYKGYTT

-186 KDYRQYVTIDKK
+186 KDYRQYVTINKK

-211 NKLKDDG
+211 NKLKEDS
-218 ENIYDITVK
+218 ENIYDITIK
-227 NRNSIKVASEKRAR
+227 NRSDIKVASEKRAR
-241 DTFANLFKNDKEF
+241 DTFTNLFKNDKEF
-254 KAEFVE
+254 KDEFIE

-267 AISKGRLDGI
+267 AVSKGRLDGI
-277 FNKMKDNPNSLSD
+277 FNKMKDNPNSLTD

-317 RFYEALRKQGISAIV
+317 RFYDALRKQGINAVV

-344 KMPLILFDGEFDNA
+344 KMPLILFDGEFDNVK
-358 TKRIMDNKEIQQN
+358 KRIMDNKEIQQN
-371 MNKYINRSSNQSYMA
+371 MNKHINKSANQSYMA

-392 GLYGAIPIYNKAQI
+392 GLYASIPIYNKAQI
-406 DKKRLEYKE
+406 DRKRLEYKE
-415 KHPNTKMTD
+415 LHPNTKMTD
-424 SEITAMIK
+424 SEIEAMIK

>member
-1 MSTWVCTRQ
+1 MSTWICTRQ
-10 NELYHHG
+10 NELTHHG
-17 IKGQK
+17 IKGMK

-36 PAGKRR
+36 PAGRKR
-42 YDEPNIGRKAS
+42 YDEPNQGTNS
-53 ESVTID
+53 T
-59 GQTFKVYGRNNKQYA
+59 NKKSQNT
-74 DKVAKNA
+74 K
-81 KDIGATVSR
+81 S
-90 ESKIKEAKKY
+90 
-100 KIPENKS
+100 KS

-117 MQNGMTREQAEQA
+117 RNEGLSKEEAEKKA
-130 AAKRIRAEKFVAAA
+130 TKRIKAEAYIAAA
-144 AVVTVAACIG
+144 AGVTVASCLA
-154 YAKYKGYTS
+154 YAKYKGYTT

-211 NKLKDDG
+211 NKLKEDS
-218 ENIYDITVK
+218 ENIYDITIK
-227 NRNSIKVASEKRAR
+227 NRSDIKVASEKRAR
-241 DTFANLFKNDKEF
+241 DTFTNLFKNDKEF
-254 KAEFVE
+254 KDEFIE

-267 AISKGRLDGI
+267 AVSKGRLDGI
-277 FNKMKDNPNSLSD
+277 FNKIKDNPNSLTD

-317 RFYEALRKQGISAIV
+317 RFYDALRKQGINAVV

-344 KMPLILFDGEFDNA
+344 KMPLILFDGEFDNVK
-358 TKRIMDNKEIQQN
+358 KRIMDDKEIQQN
-371 MNKYINRSSNQSYMA
+371 MNKHINRSANQSYMA

-392 GLYGAIPIYNKAQI
+392 GLYASIPIYNKAQI

-415 KHPNTKMTD
+415 LHPNTKMTD
-424 SEITAMIK
+424 SEIEAMIK